1 MFGSH
6 LSIGGPQGMSGAVRE
21 ALRLGLDCVQVFT
34 KNQQQWKAPPLSSS
48 AISMWNDAIGE
59 AGWAAPVDGRPR
71 VVSHASYLANMGSP
85 VGELWEKSV
94 GLMRE
99 EIERCET
106 LKIGLLVFHPGSSTG
121 SPREEGAERIARG
134 VARLLHETRG
144 YRTVLCLENVAG
156 AGSTLGR
163 TFEELASLRS
173 RIVELAGEMGVDRG
187 EAQARVGFCL
197 DTCHMHA
204 AGYDLAGGNDGGA
217 AALRQVRAVLGIE
230 NVRCLHLNDSKGV
243 AGSRLDRH
251 EHIGEGTIGLK
262 GFEAFL
268 RDEVL
273 NGVPKIMETPKGET
287 NAGEAF
293 DTINVSRLRAIA
305 RGEIASVAIVAM
317 SEKKDAGGTKARSR
331 EEGRAKSV
339 STKGGKGG
347 KGKKKVVGGE
357 LRSAKSGVK
366 SKTGKKV
373 VKKRG

>member
-1 MFGSH
+1 
-6 LSIGGPQGMSGAVRE
+6 MSGAVRE
-21 ALRLGLDCVQVFT
+21 AVRLGLDCVQVFT
-34 KNQQQWKAPPLSSS
+34 KNQQQWKAPALAP
-48 AISMWNDAIGE
+48 AAVAMWNEAIGE
-59 AGWAAPVDGRPR
+59 AGWAASTDGPQR

-85 VGELWEKSV
+85 DAELWEKSV

-99 EIERCET
+99 EVERCER

-134 VARLLHETRG
+134 AARLLNETRG

-163 TFEELASLRS
+163 TFEELAGLRT
-173 RIVELAGEMGVDRG
+173 RILELAIELGVDAR
-187 EAQARVGFCL
+187 EAEGRVGFCL

-204 AGYDLAGGNDGGA
+204 AGYDLASGNDGGM
-217 AALRQVRAVLGIE
+217 AALTQVRAVLGIE

-273 NGVPKIMETPKGET
+273 SGVPKIMETPKGET
-287 NAGEAF
+287 KGGEAF
-293 DTINVSRLRAIA
+293 DSINVSRLRAIA
-305 RGEIASVAIVAM
+305 RGEIASVAIVAL
-317 SEKKDAGGTKARSR
+317 SEKKDGGSTKARSL
-331 EEGRAKSV
+331 EGRKTGEI
-339 STKGGKGG
+339 STKGGKQRKGG
-347 KGKKKVVGGE
+347 KGLKSGKDEAGE
-357 LRSAKSGVK
+357 TSAKGLK
-366 SKTGKKV
+366 KKV
-373 VKKRG
+373 VKKVGRKVSKKRG